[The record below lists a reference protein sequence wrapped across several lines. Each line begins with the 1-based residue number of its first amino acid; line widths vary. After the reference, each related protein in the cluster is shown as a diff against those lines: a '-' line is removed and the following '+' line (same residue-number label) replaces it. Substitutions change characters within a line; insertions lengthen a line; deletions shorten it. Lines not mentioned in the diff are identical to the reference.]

1 MKWLIRIA
9 IVAAIILGGLYFMG
23 KSMASGLIT
32 SQVSEGYF
40 SDVTYD
46 VTIGE
51 ILDAVCEGG
60 EWIHDIPDEEDYYSI
75 ANIVRYKGTYSG
87 QPLELMFVVFSGN
100 PRLDYFRLGDTIIQR
115 SDNLYSPQGESEI
128 DTVPFALYQLYL
140 EKKE

>member
-51 ILDAVCEGG
+51 ILDAVCEDG

-140 EKKE
+140 EKKK

>member
-1 MKWLIRIA
+1 MKWLIRLAILGA
-9 IVAAIILGGLYFMG
+9 IVLGGIYFFG

-32 SQVSEGYF
+32 STVSEGYF

-60 EWIHDIPDEEDYYSI
+60 EWSHEIPGEDEFAI

-100 PRLDYFRLGDTIIQR
+100 PRLDYFRLGDNVINR
-115 SDNLYSPQGESEI
+115 SDNIYNPQDSSEI
-128 DTVPFALYQLYL
+128 DAVPFALYELYL
-140 EKKE
+140 EKKK

>member
-9 IVAAIILGGLYFMG
+9 IVAAIILGGLYFLG

-87 QPLELMFVVFSGN
+87 QPVEMRFLVFSGN

-140 EKKE
+140 EKKK